1 MKKRIIITG
10 GTGQD
15 GVILSKLL
23 LKKKYVIFS
32 LINKKKFYKIKK
44 VNYIKINLRNQKIV
58 LKVIKKIKP
67 HAIIHLAA
75 RNYSRANNY
84 KVKDKHSYN
93 ENLKS
98 AKNLIDSTIKINKKI
113 KFIFAGSS
121 LMFKKK
127 GGIVDERSKL
137 GPSCYYSKYKIEIHK
152 YLIKM
157 KNTFNLFAT
166 TAIFFN
172 HDSKYRNSKFL
183 LPRLAKLIKKNQIK
197 EIYKI
202 YQHNIY
208 GDFSHAEDICRGIIS
223 LLNLKKSP
231 DKIILSSNK
240 LSRINKLIEYGLA
253 KKKISFNF
261 ALPNKKIVNLIG
273 DNALARKVLK
283 WKPKLNHLIAFK
295 EIFEK

>member
-10 GTGQD
+10 GAGQD

-84 KVKDKHSYN
+84 KLRDKNSYD

-121 LMFKKK
+121 LMFKK
-127 GGIVDERSKL
+127 
-137 GPSCYYSKYKIEIHK
+137 
-152 YLIKM
+152 
-157 KNTFNLFAT
+157 NTT
-166 TAIFFN
+166 IPT
-172 HDSKYRNSKFL
+172 YL
-183 LPRLAKLIKKNQIK
+183 LPL
-197 EIYKI
+197 
-202 YQHNIY
+202 
-208 GDFSHAEDICRGIIS
+208 
-223 LLNLKKSP
+223 
-231 DKIILSSNK
+231 
-240 LSRINKLIEYGLA
+240 
-253 KKKISFNF
+253 
-261 ALPNKKIVNLIG
+261 
-273 DNALARKVLK
+273 
-283 WKPKLNHLIAFK
+283 
-295 EIFEK
+295 